1 MRKLR
6 INEKYLKE
14 FEKWNDPDNFGLG
27 RISYTLN
34 DLEIDSITNKACNTS
49 CFRLILHKIVDLVF
63 DNNDVTQNEISNHNY
78 TNLILVG
85 VLDVIE
91 E

>member
-14 FEKWNDPDNFGLG
+14 FEKWNDPDEFGIG

-34 DLEIDSITNKACNTS
+34 DLEIDSITNKVCSTT
-49 CFRLILHKIVDLVF
+49 CFRLILHKIIDLEF
-63 DNNDVTQNEISNHNY
+63 DNNQDLQNEISNHNY

>member
-14 FEKWNDPDNFGLG
+14 FEKWNDPDNFGYG
-27 RISYTLN
+27 EISYTDS
-34 DLEIDSITNKACNTS
+34 DLEIDIYTNKICNTS
-49 CFRLILHKIVDLVF
+49 CFRKILHKIVELCF
-63 DNNDVTQNEISNHNY
+63 NNNEVTQKEITDKNY

>member
-14 FEKWNDPDNFGLG
+14 FEKWNDPDEFGMG

-34 DLEIDSITNKACNTS
+34 DLEIDVYTNKACNTS

-63 DNNDVTQNEISNHNY
+63 DNNEVTQNEISNHNY

-91 E
+91 D